1 MNFSR
6 GLLSAAAATLLL
18 GTTEVEARTVTLTT
32 QTNSVYGTEGWYER
46 VHQTIGDR
54 GAPVGQT
61 YRGTAGAFRFM
72 DGLDAIV
79 AFCIDPYSYLNLSE
93 AFTVTENA
101 SVVDNIDRLFTSAYA
116 SVTDRTS
123 AAAFQVALWEL
134 IAETETDLDVTR
146 GNHSI
151 TDQNLIGQ
159 AQSYLDGLETA
170 STGGYRFTVYSN
182 SGQDQISA
190 TAVPLPASALLLLA
204 GLGGLAVLRRRD
216 A

>member
-1 MNFSR
+1 
-6 GLLSAAAATLLL
+6 
-18 GTTEVEARTVTLTT
+18 
-32 QTNSVYGTEGWYER
+32 
-46 VHQTIGDR
+46 
-54 GAPVGQT
+54 
-61 YRGTAGAFRFM
+61 M

-116 SVTDRTS
+116 SITDRKS

-151 TDQNLIGQ
+151 TNQNLIGQ
-159 AQSYLDGLETA
+159 AQSYLDELETA
-170 STGGYRFTVYSN
+170 STGGYRFTIYSN
-182 SGQDQISA
+182 SGQDQISV
-190 TAVPLPASALLLLA
+190 TPVPLPASALLLIA
-204 GLGGLAVLRRRD
+204 GLGGLAALRRQR